1 MVLHLVRKNPGNNL
15 NHLVL
20 LTSYKSPLTDVV
32 QDSYTKFYLKI
43 HTKTFIRVFFD
54 KVADQYFVISSKK
67 GQNSREFC
75 KSFVSLSKIEYIDLR
90 LFIKKGST
98 MR

>member
-1 MVLHLVRKNPGNNL
+1 MLYRIAIPNFIWRFTRKHVLE
-15 NHLVL
+15 
-20 LTSYKSPLTDVV
+20 
-32 QDSYTKFYLKI
+32 
-43 HTKTFIRVFFD
+43 VFFD